1 MYNFNDLISA
11 CNNKWGGIQGLMTSE
26 FGYVIA
32 QQGDDAKMVCPNHTS
47 EANNHGGNCHASN
60 SKGVWQ
66 CFSCGEGGGYLDLV
80 MINKNMTKAE
90 AIRWLAEETGFSL
103 GVSQERSP
111 KDVRQAFVR
120 LCHQNLMDGIAKKD
134 ARYLLAE
141 TYLRNRGMSA
151 KTIKKFSVG
160 FCVRHGN
167 EISQMKKLGYTGEE
181 MEKAHILRTSK
192 KGQKYCALGN
202 RVIVMAGDNIYGRDI
217 APDSNFKHY
226 YTSSKHKL
234 FGKNAAGFKHRK
246 IVFVVEAVLDAM
258 AVQQF
263 IDLLQENWAVV
274 STYGTGGIGNEEL
287 VKDLVKI
294 NPDEVIV
301 IPDSDPWL
309 KNGRPH
315 GVGQKKGLEKADA
328 IQKAGIS
335 TRIMVLPEGKDPCD
349 LTKDGLPEQDFR
361 QLVELRTMFPE
372 RYAIYSL
379 ARTSGN
385 IKASYD
391 TKKRFL
397 NGVKNILAFRKISL
411 RKEMVEWLSRV
422 VEMDEPEIYDVL
434 RNSFDQASVL
444 AYFARCWAAGKTD
457 EEIVAHIRKLAK

>member
-1 MYNFNDLISA
+1 MCNFNDLISA
-11 CNNKWGGIQGLMTSE
+11 CNAKWGGIQGLMVSE

-192 KGQKYCALGN
+192 KGQTTSTDETSLLTAISSITIRAASINCSERML
-202 RVIVMAGDNIYGRDI
+202 RDSSTGRLFSSWKPYLMRWQYNSSLI
-217 APDSNFKHY
+217 CFKRTGQSY
-226 YTSSKHKL
+226 QL
-234 FGKNAAGFKHRK
+234 MVR
-246 IVFVVEAVLDAM
+246 AVL
-258 AVQQF
+258 
-263 IDLLQENWAVV
+263 E
-274 STYGTGGIGNEEL
+274 T
-287 VKDLVKI
+287 
-294 NPDEVIV
+294 
-301 IPDSDPWL
+301 
-309 KNGRPH
+309 KN
-315 GVGQKKGLEKADA
+315 
-328 IQKAGIS
+328 
-335 TRIMVLPEGKDPCD
+335 
-349 LTKDGLPEQDFR
+349 
-361 QLVELRTMFPE
+361 
-372 RYAIYSL
+372 
-379 ARTSGN
+379 
-385 IKASYD
+385 
-391 TKKRFL
+391 
-397 NGVKNILAFRKISL
+397 
-411 RKEMVEWLSRV
+411 LSR
-422 VEMDEPEIYDVL
+422 I
-434 RNSFDQASVL
+434 
-444 AYFARCWAAGKTD
+444 W
-457 EEIVAHIRKLAK
+457 